1 MIEIRLLRIT
11 SLFILTLCPTS
22 SMMVRSLGT
31 GEEDWGP
38 GAVPACV
45 CVRDN
50 LFECLL
56 HRWELVS

>member
-1 MIEIRLLRIT
+1 LRIT

-22 SMMVRSLGT
+22 SMMVRSFGT